1 MMESCDTGTRT
12 VEVLRMFWALPFLS
26 PDCFFPTVTE
36 ISVLN
41 INFFSLEILEYV
53 SVPNI

>member
-1 MMESCDTGTRT
+1 MIESCDTGTPT

-41 INFFSLEILEYV
+41 INFFSLEILE
-53 SVPNI
+53 